1 MIASVLGAELR
12 HGGNPAR
19 HHALARDVGWVPKRL
34 RGAAA
39 VFTPAPV
46 GASLQM
52 VAPTDLARM
61 RRMAQLFR
69 PQKWYHID
77 AVKWERGHHEGGTS
91 YAGDSAALAAG
102 AVIVGAGSMAG
113 GDDVGEPKKHR
124 AQSMADGFE
133 NCHGVARSVVSLPDC
148 VETYE
153 TTHPDSVGVQQ
164 FPANSP
170 IEDRGGVANLVT
182 ATGEKLVL
190 AYVIDGHGGHS
201 VADFAYRKLGPV
213 VQQFLLQGVPI
224 EEALPKAIQRI
235 DDALMGL
242 MWGLLPLRMART
254 AKASLWTTNAN
265 AHLVIS
271 ALSPLHTPLLHRR
284 PAPPPPHLQTPRC
297 HSVRSAALVHA
308 WDMWALM
315 RVLSWA
321 WRYVGGCGL
330 GRRLECLPVGLY

>member
-254 AKASLWTTNAN
+254 AKAGCCVLAVAVDSHNVTVAN
-265 AHLVIS
+265 CGDSKAI
-271 ALSPLHTPLLHRR
+271 
-284 PAPPPPHLQTPRC
+284 
-297 HSVRSAALVHA
+297 AATA
-308 WDMWALM
+308 TGM
-315 RVLSWA
+315 
-321 WRYVGGCGL
+321 
-330 GRRLECLPVGLY
+330 GRDLTGQYK